1 MGDIKYK
8 NDLTFDERVMMAIV
22 RAAENFKRT
31 HSTIFKDY
39 GLSFPQYN
47 ILRVLE
53 ASEMGQN
60 KISVVGNIM
69 LVPSA
74 NMTGLAKR
82 MEQSGFL
89 VRKSDPKDERVK
101 LLCISEKGRKILK
114 GIEKKKD
121 KSIDILLKDFNQDQK
136 AELLKAIKK
145 IIKAT
150 TDLQKDLKGKLK
162 SVVS

>member
-89 VRKSDPKDERVK
+89 VRESDPKDERVK

-121 KSIDILLKDFNQDQK
+121 KSIDILLKDLSHDQK
-136 AELLKAIKK
+136 AELLKTIKK

-162 SVVS
+162 SVMS

>member
-1 MGDIKYK
+1 MGDTKYK